1 MRLKRRG
8 AKLLQTLRGGI
19 VANQIFENREDVL
32 AVLNHSFENR
42 AKLRLTLRFAIPF
55 GEDRCGDTNVAAEF
69 ISGMAAEKKAVKE
82 RGFALREL
90 KVLQSLFERV
100 GRGRHVEN
108 RSLQISA
115 SASRGRAT

>member
-1 MRLKRRG
+1 M
-8 AKLLQTLRGGI
+8 AD
-19 VANQIFENREDVL
+19 QIFENSEDVL

-42 AKLRLTLRFAIPF
+42 AKRGLALRFAIPL
-55 GEDRCGDTNVAAEF
+55 GEDRCGDANVAAEF
-69 ISGMAAEKKAVKE
+69 VSRMAAEKEAVEK

-90 KVLQSLFERV
+90 EVLQSLFERV